1 MSDAS
6 SVESAPERP
15 DRPSSWIAE
24 FVTRRAVT
32 LSVLLAI
39 TTILARGARWHWA
52 LDLFSHFPLQTAVGA
67 LGLGVVLLGL
77 RRPKAA
83 LLPGAVLAVNVALLL
98 PVYWPARQPTWSG
111 PVIRAVSANVLR
123 SNRRHEDV
131 IRYVRS
137 VDPDVFLAMEVDTE
151 WLAAME
157 PLHEAYPYRIEQPG
171 SGAFGIALFS
181 RVPIEEGEVVVSAV
195 SGAPMIRATLVF
207 GERRLSFLGVHPLPP
222 VKSGTA
228 ELRNGQ
234 LREIAALARSVPA
247 PCVLMGDLNITPWS
261 PYFRDL
267 LNDTGL
273 RDARQGFGIQPS
285 WPEFS
290 GVVKF
295 LQIPIDHTLVSEDV
309 EVVGRRLGPNVGSD
323 HLPVELEFR
332 IGE

>member
-6 SVESAPERP
+6 SAKSNPPRANIAG
-15 DRPSSWIAE
+15 SWMAE
-24 FVTRRAVT
+24 FVARRAVA
-32 LSVLLAI
+32 LSVLLAV
-39 TTILARGARWHWA
+39 TTILARGARWHWT
-52 LDLFSHFPLQTAVGA
+52 LDLLSHFPLQTALGA
-67 LGLGVVLLGL
+67 LGLALILLGL
-77 RRPKAA
+77 RRRKAA
-83 LLPGAVLAVNVALLL
+83 LLPAAVLAFNVALLL
-98 PVYWPARQPTWSG
+98 PIYWPARQPTCSG

-123 SNRRHEDV
+123 SNHRHEDV
-131 IRYVRS
+131 LRYVRS
-137 VDPDVFLAMEVDTE
+137 IDPDIFLAMEVDTE

-181 RVPIEEGEVVVSAV
+181 RVPIEEGEVIVSAV

-228 ELRNGQ
+228 AFRNGQ

-247 PCVLMGDLNITPWS
+247 PRVLLGDLNVTPWS
-261 PYFRDL
+261 PHFRDL
-267 LNDTGL
+267 LTDSGL

-290 GVVKF
+290 GVVGF
-295 LQIPIDHTLVSEDV
+295 LQIPIDHTLVSDDV
-309 EVVGRRLGPNVGSD
+309 EVVARRLGPNVGSD
-323 HLPVELEFR
+323 HRPVELEFR